1 MTTNAPICKIEQ
13 LKLQAEL
20 LLKLYELITTL
31 SKQLDNKNS
40 YKTDSYGRFNKND
53 QERIV
58 SLMGLKNELN
68 GVCKEL
74 IECDINKDTK
84 NNITELSHLHLI
96 PTDVNHRDHLQASLE
111 KLKTFADKFYF

>member
-13 LKLQAEL
+13 LKLQAEFFS
-20 LLKLYELITTL
+20 KLYELITTL
-31 SKQLDNKNS
+31 SNQLNEGS
-40 YKTDSYGRFNKND
+40 YKTDSYGRFNQND

-74 IECDINKDTK
+74 IECGINKDTE
-84 NNITELSHLHLI
+84 NNITKLSSLHLI
-96 PTDVNHRDHLQASLE
+96 PADVNHLESLQKSLDD
-111 KLKTFADKFYF
+111 LKRFADKFCF